1 MVWSMKVIGPVKVEH
16 CLSDF
21 TDGNSFGY
29 ILRCGILVKYLKLLA
44 HVGGPTRQKLAELYT

>member
-1 MVWSMKVIGPVKVEH
+1 MVRSMKVIGPVKVEH

-44 HVGGPTRQKLAELYT
+44 HVGGPTRQKLAEL